1 MGGSIK
7 MLVIDDNKEL
17 TKIIE
22 KYMEKKGFDVL
33 VANTVQEA
41 MKIIEKG
48 ERIDVMLLDLMLP
61 DIHGLEFLKIIRE
74 HEKNVAIIVIT
85 GLKDLNTVI
94 EVMKAGADDYLVKPF
109 RLGELEEKVHEILY
123 KKAMS
128 EPIREELTAER
139 AMEVIDS
146 TPYHGGMFKFSF
158 ADIEELNKFVEE
170 VNSREDVAIRDVKI
184 GENYEVYV
192 TKRRRNGTD

>member
-1 MGGSIK
+1 